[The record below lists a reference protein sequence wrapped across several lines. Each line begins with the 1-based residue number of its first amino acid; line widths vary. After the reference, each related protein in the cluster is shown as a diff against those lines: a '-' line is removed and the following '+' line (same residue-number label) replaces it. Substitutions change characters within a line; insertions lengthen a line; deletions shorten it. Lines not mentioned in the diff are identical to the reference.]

1 MLQIRWFFGT
11 IGLVGFCAALACSG
25 TDPVQGTSSPKA
37 TGGAPPTSGT
47 GGSGG
52 ASVKTCGAMKVP
64 SGCATF
70 SDSLTKANCTTCHSS
85 AGAPLFKTID
95 FITNPS
101 ATLLGKSAVY
111 ADMGAIVTPATCPAT
126 REILLNPAD
135 FDKSLF
141 VTKLRGTGFA
151 CGTAMPQSFAI
162 TPADKDCLLRWA
174 CSLIQ

>member
-11 IGLVGFCAALACSG
+11 VSLVGFAAALACSG
-25 TDPVQGTSSPKA
+25 TDPVQGTGPKA
-37 TGGAPPTSGT
+37 TGGAPASSAT

-52 ASVKTCGAMKVP
+52 SSGKTCGAMKVA

-70 SDSLTKANCTTCHSS
+70 SASLASAFCTTCHTKDGA
-85 AGAPLFKTID
+85 AGFKTID

-101 ATLLGKSAVY
+101 AALLGNNAIYGDLGAVE
-111 ADMGAIVTPATCPAT
+111 TPATCPAT
-126 REILLNPAD
+126 REVLLNPND

-151 CGTAMPQSFAI
+151 CGTSMPQGLPMTA
-162 TPADKDCLLRWA
+162 ADKDCLLRWA

>member
-1 MLQIRWFFGT
+1 M
-11 IGLVGFCAALACSG
+11 VGFCAALACSG
-25 TDPVQGTSSPKA
+25 TDPVQGSSGPKA
-37 TGGAPPTSGT
+37 TGGATASSAV

-52 ASVKTCGAMKVP
+52 ASGKTCGMMQVP

-85 AGAPLFKTID
+85 DGARLFKTID

-101 ATLLGKSAVY
+101 AAMLGKSAVY
-111 ADMGAIVTPATCPAT
+111 ADMGAVVTPGTCPAT
-126 REILLNPAD
+126 REVLLNPND

-151 CGTAMPQSFAI
+151 CGVAMPQGFAM
-162 TPADKDCLLRWA
+162 TAADKDCLLRWA